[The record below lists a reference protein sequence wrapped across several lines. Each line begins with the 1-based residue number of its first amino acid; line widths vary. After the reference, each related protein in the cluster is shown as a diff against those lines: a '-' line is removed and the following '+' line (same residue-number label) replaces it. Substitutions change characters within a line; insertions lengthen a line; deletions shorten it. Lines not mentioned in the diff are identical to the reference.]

1 MRKLTSLL
9 IVVFLFAAYAVV
21 AAQEGTPAQPVEKK
35 AEAEVKAEVV
45 KPAEMPVIMV
55 EAQVCS
61 AIEERMPSG
70 MADSFMPDV
79 GEVYLWCKVTG
90 CMDTTVI
97 HHVWYR
103 NGEQMADVELPVRSS
118 SWRTWSSKQILPSWT
133 GNWEVKITDAG
144 GKEMKVVPFKIAA
157 AE

>member
-9 IVVFLFAAYAVV
+9 IISILFAAFAVV
-21 AAQEGTPAQPVEKK
+21 SAQEGTPPPEQKT
-35 AEAEVKAEVV
+35 AETEVKAEVTE
-45 KPAEMPVIMV
+45 PAEMPAMTI

-70 MADSFMPDV
+70 MADSFKPDV
-79 GEVYLWCKVTG
+79 GEVFLWCKVSG

-103 NGEQMADVELPVRSS
+103 NGEQMADVELPVRSP

-133 GNWEVKITDAG
+133 GDWEVKIVDADG
-144 GKEMKVVPFKIAA
+144 REMKSLPFKIAA
-157 AE
+157 E

>member
-9 IVVFLFAAYAVV
+9 IILILFAAIAVV
-21 AAQEGTPAQPVEKK
+21 SAQEGTTTPPEEKK
-35 AEAEVKAEVV
+35 AEAEVKAEVT
-45 KPAEMPVIMV
+45 KPAEMPAMTI

-70 MADSFMPDV
+70 MADSFKPNV

-97 HHVWYR
+97 HHVWYL
-103 NGEQMADVELPVRSS
+103 NGEQMADVELPVKSP

-133 GNWEVKITDAG
+133 GDWEVKIVDAD
-144 GKEMKVVPFKIAA
+144 GKEMKALPFKIAA
-157 AE
+157 E